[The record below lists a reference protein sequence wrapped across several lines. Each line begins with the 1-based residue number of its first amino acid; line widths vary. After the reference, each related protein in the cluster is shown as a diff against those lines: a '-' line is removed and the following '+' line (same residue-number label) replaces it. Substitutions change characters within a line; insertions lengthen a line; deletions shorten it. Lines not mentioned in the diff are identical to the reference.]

1 MLEKK
6 QSSNELLANTGNR
19 VTKHLSTGDL
29 NCDFVLQ
36 SAEFR
41 KWVDKVEELQDSTPL
56 FESPVFVVSELQ
68 ERFEPV
74 SKLFV
79 KLNGIAA
86 PKPIAPKAESD
97 QASSKDEAG
106 ADKAGADKVGADKAG
121 ADKAGADKA
130 GADTEPPG
138 ETKSSDS
145 ASDDTS
151 TQPPHEELR

>member
-1 MLEKK
+1 M
-6 QSSNELLANTGNR
+6 
-19 VTKHLSTGDL
+19 
-29 NCDFVLQ
+29 
-36 SAEFR
+36 
-41 KWVDKVEELQDSTPL
+41 DKVEELQDSTPL

-106 ADKAGADKVGADKAG
+106 ADKAGADK
-121 ADKAGADKA
+121 AGADKA

-145 ASDDTS
+145 ASGDAADS
-151 TQPPHEELR
+151 TQPVHDEFR